1 MSVGIV
7 DPHRDASSEYYTQN
21 YFFAWWPLT
30 MHVCSLF
37 YRNASTWGS
46 SIPTYMLYFI
56 LLYYASTTWGS
67 TIPTY
72 LTMYFI
78 HDLLRYTSKWGSSMP
93 TYLSMYF
100 ILYFVTLHESVGIND
115 PHAFINVCY
124 SWFCCNASTWGSS
137 IPTYLS
143 TYVVPY
149 FAEIDEYVGIND
161 LHAFINGFVLYFD
174 TVHEYVGI
182 VDPNILINGFYSF
195 SFCNTSTWGSTI
207 PTVLPMLFILY
218 FILIL

>member
-72 LTMYFI
+72 LTMYCI
-78 HDLLRYTSKWGSSMP
+78 PHL
-93 TYLSMYF
+93 
-100 ILYFVTLHESVGIND
+100 IL
-115 PHAFINVCY
+115 
-124 SWFCCNASTWGSS
+124 
-137 IPTYLS
+137 
-143 TYVVPY
+143 
-149 FAEIDEYVGIND
+149 
-161 LHAFINGFVLYFD
+161 
-174 TVHEYVGI
+174 VHEYVGI
-182 VDPNILINGFYSF
+182 VDPHIFISVYALFH
-195 SFCNTSTWGSTI
+195 CNTWLRGDRRS
-207 PTVLPMLFILY
+207 PRAHVLQLQWIYMVSSSFKNLRVLTNARSVYTKHGDHWSPLTHVSQLLARDGDQRSPCIY
-218 FILIL
+218 